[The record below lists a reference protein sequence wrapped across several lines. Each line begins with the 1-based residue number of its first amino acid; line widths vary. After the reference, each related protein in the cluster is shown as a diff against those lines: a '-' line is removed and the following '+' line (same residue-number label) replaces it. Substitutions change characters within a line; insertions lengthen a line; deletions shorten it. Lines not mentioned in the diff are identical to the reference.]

1 MTATTRALLLAAIGI
16 AFAVP
21 ALRTVAADPP
31 RTHEVIIEGLKF
43 VPETLVVHSGD
54 VVVWKNKDF
63 FPHTA
68 TAAGGFDSGPI
79 EAGKS
84 WRFVAKKPG
93 VYPYICSLHTTMK
106 GTLRVE

>member
-1 MTATTRALLLAAIGI
+1 MSGATRALLLAVAGV
-16 AFAVP
+16 AVGLP
-21 ALRTVAADPP
+21 MLRSVAADPP
-31 RTHEVIIEGLKF
+31 HSHEVVIEGLKF
-43 VPETLVVHSGD
+43 LPENIVVHRGD

-68 TAAGGFDSGPI
+68 TASGAFDSGPI

-84 WRFVAKKPG
+84 WRFVAAKPG
-93 VYPYICSLHTTMK
+93 TFAYICSLHTTMK